1 MKTLFYITSLLFVS
15 ITFAQ
20 EGVEVPLS
28 TYASQVQ
35 NGTYIKD
42 IQNVFQPYIGTWK
55 GVTSDNKEFTL
66 QLVKFTKYT
75 ITHPDGSYYYEDRL
89 MGKYQLKN
97 VTTGVIISNTLNA
110 VNYEDYRILCIGGPT
125 NGIYDLMFRDN
136 AVCKNRLRIYLDDIP
151 GSPNQLRY
159 SSFYDSYRSDDCPYA
174 NQTEIPLPI
183 PGALKVVILTKQ

>member
-28 TYASQVQ
+28 TYPTQLQ

-42 IQNVFQPYIGTWK
+42 LQNVFQPYIGTWK

-66 QLVKFTKYT
+66 QLVKFTKHLST
-75 ITHPDGSYYYEDRL
+75 FPNGYYYYQDEL
-89 MGKYQLKN
+89 VGKYQLKDL
-97 VTTGVIISNTLNA
+97 TTGVIISNTLNA
-110 VNYEDYRILCIGGPT
+110 VNYEDYRIYVLGEPL
-125 NGIYDLMFRDN
+125 NGILYLTFTDT
-136 AVCKNRLRIYLDDIP
+136 VCMNGLRIYLDDIP

-159 SSFYDSYRSDDCPYA
+159 SSFYDSYRSYDCPYA

>member
-1 MKTLFYITSLLFVS
+1 MKTLFYITLLLLGS

-28 TYASQVQ
+28 TYPTQLQ

-42 IQNVFQPYIGTWK
+42 LQNVFQPYIGTWK

-66 QLVKFTKYT
+66 QLVKFTKHLST
-75 ITHPDGSYYYEDRL
+75 FPNGYYYYQDEL
-89 MGKYQLKN
+89 VGKYQLKDL
-97 VTTGVIISNTLNA
+97 TTGVIISNTLNA
-110 VNYEDYRILCIGGPT
+110 VNYEDYRIYVLGEPL
-125 NGIYDLMFRDN
+125 NGILYLTFTDT
-136 AVCKNRLRIYLDDIP
+136 VCMNGLRIYLDDIP

-159 SSFYDSYRSDDCPYA
+159 SSFYDSYRSYDCPYA
-174 NQTEIPLPI
+174 NQTEIPLHI

>member
-28 TYASQVQ
+28 TYVDVP

-42 IQNVFQPYIGTWK
+42 MQNVFQPYIGTWK
-55 GVTSDNKEFTL
+55 GITSDNKEFTL
-66 QLVKFTKYT
+66 QLVKFTKHLYT
-75 ITHPDGSYYYEDRL
+75 FPNGSYYYEDRL
-89 MGKYQLKN
+89 RGKYQLKDL
-97 VTTGVIISNTLNA
+97 TTNVIISNTLNA
-110 VNYEDYRILCIGGPT
+110 VNYEDYRIYGIGEPD
-125 NGIYDLMFRDN
+125 NGTFDFIFRDTICMN
-136 AVCKNRLRIYLDDIP
+136 SLRIYLDNIP

-159 SSFYDSYRSDDCPYA
+159 TSFYDSYRSDDCPYA

-183 PGALKVVILTKQ
+183 PGARKVVTLTKQ

>member
-1 MKTLFYITSLLFVS
+1 MKTLFYITLLLLGS

-28 TYASQVQ
+28 TYPTQLQ

-42 IQNVFQPYIGTWK
+42 LQNVFQPYIGTWK

-66 QLVKFTKYT
+66 QLVKFTKHLST
-75 ITHPDGSYYYEDRL
+75 FPNGYYYYQDEL
-89 MGKYQLKN
+89 VGKYQLKDL
-97 VTTGVIISNTLNA
+97 TTGVIISNTLNA
-110 VNYEDYRILCIGGPT
+110 VNYEDYRIYVLGEPL
-125 NGIYDLMFRDN
+125 NGILYLTFTDT
-136 AVCKNRLRIYLDDIP
+136 VCMNGLRIYLDDIP

-159 SSFYDSYRSDDCPYA
+159 SSFYDSYRSYDCPYA

>member
-1 MKTLFYITSLLFVS
+1 MKTLFYITALLFVS

-28 TYASQVQ
+28 TYATQVQ

-42 IQNVFQPYIGTWK
+42 MQNVFQPYIGTWK

-66 QLVKFTKYT
+66 QLVKFTKLLNT
-75 ITHPDGSYYYEDRL
+75 FPNGSYYYEDRL
-89 MGKYQLKN
+89 SGKYQLKDLN
-97 VTTGVIISNTLNA
+97 TNVIISNTLNA
-110 VNYEDYRILCIGGPT
+110 VNYEDYRIYGIGEPD
-125 NGIYDLMFRDN
+125 NGTFDFIFRDTICMN
-136 AVCKNRLRIYLDDIP
+136 SLRIYLDNIP

>member
-1 MKTLFYITSLLFVS
+1 MKTLFYITLLLLGS

-28 TYASQVQ
+28 TYPTQLQ

-42 IQNVFQPYIGTWK
+42 LQNVFQPYIGTWK

-66 QLVKFTKYT
+66 QLVKFTKHLST
-75 ITHPDGSYYYEDRL
+75 FPNGYYYYQDEL
-89 MGKYQLKN
+89 VGKYQLKDL
-97 VTTGVIISNTLNA
+97 TTGVIISNTLNA
-110 VNYEDYRILCIGGPT
+110 VNYEDYRIYVLGEPL
-125 NGIYDLMFRDN
+125 NGILYLTFTDT
-136 AVCKNRLRIYLDDIP
+136 VCMNGLRIYLDDIP